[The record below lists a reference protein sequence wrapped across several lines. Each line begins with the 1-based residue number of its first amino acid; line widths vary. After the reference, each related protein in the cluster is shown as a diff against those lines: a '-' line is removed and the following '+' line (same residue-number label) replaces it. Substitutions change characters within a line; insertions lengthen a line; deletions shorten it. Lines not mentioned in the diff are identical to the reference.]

1 VPVITVQQIAGR
13 SKQQKTELMKKITEA
28 FVDIYNV
35 PAEGVMIIF
44 QDLQDEDWGR
54 NGVLHSDRDN

>member
-1 VPVITVQQIAGR
+1 MPVITVQQIAGR